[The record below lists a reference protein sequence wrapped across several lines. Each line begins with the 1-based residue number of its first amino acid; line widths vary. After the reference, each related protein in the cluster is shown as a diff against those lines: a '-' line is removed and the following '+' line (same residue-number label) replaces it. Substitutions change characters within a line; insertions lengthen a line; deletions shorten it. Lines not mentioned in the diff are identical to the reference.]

1 MVWSISDVITQ
12 NKSFCLLCATRCW
25 GAWWGRFC
33 SGWWGKQTGGPW
45 NAEEGLAQSQ
55 PQRISPSGS
64 CYSLK
69 VFSWSCRCRLC
80 CISWKGST
88 RSSAK
93 ESGDGVWE
101 QIKSV
106 WRIFSSLRWEVGA
119 VRRSKGTAAGSQHR
133 NCCRYR
139 RWEMEGGWEG
149 LLHVHSTGS
158 PTSSGGVGGRASL
171 WIKLNP
177 PLCRTIETGRACKKN

>member
-1 MVWSISDVITQ
+1 MPS
-12 NKSFCLLCATRCW
+12 LLHLL
-25 GAWWGRFC
+25 
-33 SGWWGKQTGGPW
+33 
-45 NAEEGLAQSQ
+45 E
-55 PQRISPSGS
+55 
-64 CYSLK
+64 
-69 VFSWSCRCRLC
+69 
-80 CISWKGST
+80 GST

-177 PLCRTIETGRACKKN
+177 PLCRTIETGRACKKIKKKKRGYYKFKLKREISL